1 MTSLGKLPLQLILVF
16 AVTLTAA
23 SALAA
28 PGYSLSA
35 TPSLDV
41 PDQTVTYESTE
52 YSITSITRV
61 FAGES
66 VTTEAN
72 VPDDASYEIKFRG
85 PDNQLISSD
94 RYSGD
99 TTHTVD
105 YFGNGEAGTYAITI
119 RDENELKAVYPVV
132 LAGYSVSVAAPTS
145 IESGQSLA
153 VTANLTE
160 KDIQT
165 HSSLDR
171 VEVVIGDDDIAARQ
185 QMNKEQAGQ
194 YTANIS
200 TADIEPASYNL
211 YVVVRGDEDVR
222 QRAEVLAV
230 SDLSSLTISER
241 STSTVTETESDS
253 GASGSGGG
261 GDTGADDAEPTVTEE
276 TPTQTAEAT
285 AATRTAAGT
294 RIPSETV
301 TTESPTPTTQT
312 ERTNTTRT
320 PTATTENSGVLTP
333 ETAAPDATTAE
344 SGPGFTILTG
354 LLAVLVV
361 VCYHRSVWQ

>member
-1 MTSLGKLPLQLILVF
+1 MTSLGKVSLQLILVF
-16 AVTLTAA
+16 AVALTAA

-41 PDQTVTYESTE
+41 PEQTVTYEDTE
-52 YSITSITRV
+52 YTITSISRV

-66 VTTEAN
+66 VTADAD
-72 VPDDASYEIKFRG
+72 VPDGATYEIKFRG

-94 RYSGD
+94 RYTDD

-105 YFGNGEAGTYAITI
+105 YFGNGEAGTYAVTI

-132 LAGYSVSVAAPTS
+132 LAGYSVSVDAPTS

-153 VTANLTE
+153 VTADLSE
-160 KDIQT
+160 KDIQK

-171 VEVVIGDDDIAARQ
+171 VEVVIAADDVATRQ
-185 QMNKEQAGQ
+185 QMNKEQPGQ

-200 TADIEPASYNL
+200 TADIDPATYNL

-230 SDLSSLTISER
+230 SDLSSLTISEQ
-241 STSTVTETESDS
+241 STPTETEAESDS
-253 GASGSGGG
+253 GSSGSGGG
-261 GDTGADDAEPTVTEE
+261 NTGAGEVEPTATEEPTTQTRTAEPTE
-276 TPTQTAEAT
+276 T
-285 AATRTAAGT
+285 TRTVEGT
-294 RIPSETV
+294 TTQSETV
-301 TTESPTPTTQT
+301 TTRSPTPTAQT
-312 ERTNTTRT
+312 ERPNTDTET
-320 PTATTENSGVLTP
+320 PTTTTESSGVLTP
-333 ETAAPDATTAE
+333 ETTAPETTTAE
-344 SGPGFTILTG
+344 SGPGFTIVTG
-354 LLAVLVV
+354 LLAMLIVV
-361 VCYHRSVWQ
+361 FYHKSV